1 MKPHLVEMKLLKYC
15 RQDFPSLSRVYKGRE
30 LVYLDGPGGSQV
42 PDTVIEAISN
52 YYRNSNSNVHGAFIT
67 TAETDTV
74 IEQAR
79 ERMAEFLGAV
89 GPETISF
96 GQNMTTLNFSIS
108 KALARFLKLGSEILI
123 TQLDHEANRGPWL
136 NLKDYGFIIK
146 EVNLLADGTLDYDD
160 FQSKLNEQTGLV
172 AVGYASNALGI
183 VNDLSKI
190 RDWTHRTGALML
202 VDAVHYA
209 PHFGIDVSD
218 LDCDFLM
225 CSSYKFYGP
234 HVGILYTRPGLLNQ
248 LETDR
253 LVTQDEQAPFRIET
267 GTLNH
272 AALAGVAAAIDYLG
286 SFGSGPD
293 LRTRL
298 VTSMSAIQNQE
309 YALFKL
315 MYNGLAAIPGLTI
328 IGPPPHP
335 VWHTPTISFTLNGFS
350 PIEVCSFLASKSIC
364 AWDGHFYAKR
374 AIEVLGLMEE
384 GGVTRLGISM
394 YTTEEEVEYVVDCVR
409 EIAIGS

>member
-1 MKPHLVEMKLLKYC
+1 MKPLKSC
-15 RQDFPSLSRVYKGRE
+15 RQDFPALSRVHQGRE
-30 LVYLDGPGGSQV
+30 LVYLDGPGGSQL
-42 PDTVIEAISN
+42 PDAVIEAISN
-52 YYRNSNSNVHGAFIT
+52 YYRNSNSNTHGAFIT
-67 TAETDTV
+67 TAETDQV
-74 IEQAR
+74 IENAR
-79 ERMAEFLGAV
+79 ERMAAFFGAV

-108 KALARFLKLGSEILI
+108 KALARFLKPGSEILI

-136 NLKDYGFIIK
+136 NLTERGFVIK
-146 EVNLLADGTLDYDD
+146 EVQLRPDGTLDYDD
-160 FQSKLNEQTGLV
+160 FKSKLNEQTGLV

-183 VNDLSKI
+183 VNDLPKI
-190 RDWTHRTGALML
+190 RDWTRLTGTLML

-209 PHFGIDVSD
+209 PHFSIEVTD

-248 LETDR
+248 LQTDR

-272 AALAGVAAAIDYLG
+272 AALAGVTATIDYLA
-286 SFGSGPD
+286 SFGAGDD
-293 LRTRL
+293 LRSQL
-298 VTSMSAIQNQE
+298 VDAMKTIQTQE
-309 YALFKL
+309 YGLYQM
-315 MYNGLAAIPGLTI
+315 MYTGLAAIPGLAI
-328 IGPPPHP
+328 IGPQPDPL
-335 VWHTPTISFTLNGFS
+335 WHTPTISFTLDGLS
-350 PIEVCSFLASKSIC
+350 PIEVCKFLASKSIC

-374 AIEVLGLMEE
+374 AIEVLGLLEE
-384 GGVTRLGISM
+384 GGVTRLGVSM
-394 YTTEEEVEYVVDCVR
+394 YTSEEEVDYTVECVR

>member
-1 MKPHLVEMKLLKYC
+1 MKPLKSC
-15 RQDFPSLSRVYKGRE
+15 RQDFPALSRVHQGRE

-42 PDTVIEAISN
+42 PNAVIEAISN
-52 YYRNSNSNVHGAFIT
+52 YYRNSNSNTHGAFII
-67 TAETDTV
+67 TAETDQV
-74 IEQAR
+74 IENAR
-79 ERMAEFLGAV
+79 ERMAAFLGAV

-108 KALARFLKLGSEILI
+108 KALARFLKPGSEILI

-136 NLKDYGFIIK
+136 NLKEREFVIK
-146 EVNLLADGTLDYDD
+146 EVQLRPDGTLDYDD
-160 FQSKLNEQTGLV
+160 FESKLNEQTGLV

-183 VNDLSKI
+183 VNDLPKI
-190 RDWTHRTGALML
+190 RDWTRRTGTLML

-209 PHFGIDVSD
+209 PHFSIEVTD

-248 LETDR
+248 LQTDR
-253 LVTQDEQAPFRIET
+253 LVTQDDQAPFRIET

-272 AALAGVAAAIDYLG
+272 AALAGVTATIDYLA
-286 SFGSGPD
+286 SFGAGDD
-293 LRTRL
+293 LRSQL
-298 VTSMSAIQNQE
+298 VDAMKTIQTQE
-309 YALFKL
+309 YGLYQM
-315 MYNGLAAIPGLTI
+315 MYTGLAAIPGLAI
-328 IGPPPHP
+328 IGPPPDP
-335 VWHTPTISFTLNGFS
+335 LWHTPTISFTLDGLS
-350 PIEVCSFLASKSIC
+350 PIEVCKFLASNSIC

-374 AIEVLGLMEE
+374 AIEVLGLLEE

-394 YTTEEEVEYVVDCVR
+394 YTCQEEVDYTIECIR
-409 EIAIGS
+409 EIVIGS